1 MTRSTKLMTLCAFV
15 FGLSFASAAFARD
28 CVTECKR
35 AAIAQCLLLAAEG
48 EAEACYTAD
57 YSYCRVAC
65 GVVLPNG

>member
-65 GVVLPNG
+65 GVNLPHG